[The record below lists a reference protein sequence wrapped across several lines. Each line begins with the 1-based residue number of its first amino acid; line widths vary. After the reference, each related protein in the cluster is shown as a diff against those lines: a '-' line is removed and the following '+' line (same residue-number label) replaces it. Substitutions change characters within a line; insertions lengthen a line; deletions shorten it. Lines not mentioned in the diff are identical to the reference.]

1 MSVINVT
8 EMWSKKGGAISCKKA
23 DALDQT
29 YSFTRGFQVLHT
41 VGTDPSQ
48 ILDANGLPLWGQQH
62 PSGLTAFVTNKSHQA
77 ISPLLSIVVVA
88 YDGEAADPET
98 VDIEWTDTTTTEPID
113 RDYDGA
119 AILTE
124 NLEPVDGLTM
134 DVSDQIA
141 VITRKFLTIDTYGI
155 RQYRRATNSDTF
167 LGWPPGTARLI
178 SFSAKNRFKYNA
190 AQEQWDVTAR
200 IQFREPYANT
210 TAAQAW
216 YKRWRHEGL
225 YVRDVPAGTIR
236 RARDA
241 QWQEMTKPVLLKEDG
256 TEETD
261 PELAV
266 FRHTKVYGSLPYE
279 GLGLL

>member
-8 EMWSKKGGAISCKKA
+8 EMWSKRGGAISCQKA
-23 DALDQT
+23 DALDQV
-29 YSFTRGFQVLHT
+29 YGFTRGFQVLHT
-41 VGTDPSQ
+41 ANTQPYQ
-48 ILDANGLPLWGQQH
+48 ILDAPGLPLWGEQH
-62 PSGLTAFVTNKSHQA
+62 PTGLAAFVTNKTHQA
-77 ISPLLSIVVVA
+77 ISPIFSQVIVA
-88 YDGEAADPET
+88 YDGESADPDSID
-98 VDIEWTDTTTTEPID
+98 VEWTDTTTTEPID

-119 AILTE
+119 AIVTE

-141 VITRKFLTIDTYGI
+141 VIKRKFLTIDTFGI

-167 LGWPPGTARLI
+167 LGWPPGTARLVG
-178 SFSAKNRFKYNA
+178 FSATNKFKYGA

-200 IQFREPYANT
+200 IQFREPHANT

-225 YVRDVPAGTIR
+225 YVRDEADGPIR
-236 RARDA
+236 RARDS
-241 QWQEMTKPVLLKEDG
+241 QWQEATKPVLLKEDG
-256 TEETD
+256 TQETD

-266 FRHTKVYGSLPYE
+266 FRHTKVYGSLPYA